1 MFISAMHRQ
10 LLKHVIKKLYTDFY
24 LFKLFSSIQKQNSL
38 KSVHHNMVLLL
49 LQSNRVVVE
58 FI

>member
-1 MFISAMHRQ
+1 MHRQ